1 MLLLLIEG
9 GNAIGSG
16 ATSAKIPVQ
25 PVPPTGIAANRFFN
39 GVGPHAPDLR
49 ELGDYLNAL
58 LARRPRILY
67 SHYVWRP
74 YTTADATDRETQR
87 FACHT
92 GPLANKVRITCVRFP
107 AQARAASDS
116 YAYWE
121 LETELTGTGTT
132 TTGASIFGSGL
143 YANDAAA
150 EANFFSSSTQ
160 EFDVEPDTD
169 YRFTLHQINAFDIVS
184 VVAYEVPRAVLDSS
198 VDSPIVNVTRISQ
211 GAGIYGGATPSG
223 AVHELHE
230 VADKLWRRG
239 GHPLMYWSR
248 DGATALATTA
258 GSAANIIDET
268 TTPAATTYGWP
279 VQLTYSGSLD
289 SSDVG
294 IVFWVNAYVSNALG
308 TGTITLRDQ
317 ANNVI
322 ATCSVT
328 GTSAAWYSDT
338 GTLTD
343 GSGGTPT
350 TRIEVYAEVSGGYTL
365 SVHAFG
371 AFMYTA

>member
-16 ATSAKIPVQ
+16 VTSAKITVP
-25 PVPPTGIAANRFFN
+25 PVPPEGIPANRFFN
-39 GVGPHAPDLR
+39 GVGPHAPDIR
-49 ELGDYLNAL
+49 ELGDYLNGL

-92 GPLANKVRITCVRFP
+92 GPLANKVRITCVGYP

-121 LETELTGTGTT
+121 LETALTGTGTT
-132 TTGASIFGSGL
+132 TTGASVFGSGL
-143 YANDAAA
+143 YASDAAA
-150 EANFFSSSTQ
+150 EANFFSSFTQ

-169 YRFTLHQINAFDIVS
+169 YRFQLHQINAFDVVS
-184 VVAYEVPRAVLDSS
+184 VVAYEVPRAVLDSAE
-198 VDSPIVNVTRISQ
+198 DSPIVNVTRISQ
-211 GAGIYGGATPSG
+211 GAGIYGAPGT
-223 AVHELHE
+223 VKELHA

-258 GSAANIIDET
+258 GTAANIIDET
-268 TTPAATTYGWP
+268 TTPASTTYGWP
-279 VQLTYSGSLD
+279 VKLSYSGSLD
-289 SSDVG
+289 SGNVG
-294 IVFWVNAYVSNALG
+294 VVFWVNAFISNALG

-322 ATCSVT
+322 ATATVT
-328 GTSAAWYSDT
+328 GTTQAWYSAT
-338 GTLTD
+338 GTLSD
-343 GSGGTPT
+343 ASGATPT
-350 TRIEVYAEVSGGYTL
+350 TRLEVYAEISGGYTL

-371 AFMYTA
+371 CFQYVA